1 MKNNTP
7 LTKRSFLRL
16 FCLQFFSKNSYL
28 LVTKLFQ
35 ISFFKDIIS
44 LIGLTSKMK
53 WFAVSH
59 EENKQT
65 KKRKNFCQIL
75 MNFFVVV
82 VVNAGCRLHGS
93 SSGCGLPKTGT
104 DAS

>member
-1 MKNNTP
+1 
-7 LTKRSFLRL
+7 
-16 FCLQFFSKNSYL
+16 
-28 LVTKLFQ
+28 
-35 ISFFKDIIS
+35 
-44 LIGLTSKMK
+44 MK